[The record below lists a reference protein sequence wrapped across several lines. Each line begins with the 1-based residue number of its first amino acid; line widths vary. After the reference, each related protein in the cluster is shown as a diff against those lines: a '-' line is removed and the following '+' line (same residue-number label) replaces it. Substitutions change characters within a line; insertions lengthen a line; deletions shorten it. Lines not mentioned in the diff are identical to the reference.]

1 MEQTTVQGGILK
13 PASRFRGGT
22 GVPHN
27 KHTADSETVRITT
40 PEKVIIPMQQHAG
53 AACVPVVK
61 PGDTVGVG
69 QVIGDSSAYV
79 SAPVHASI
87 SGKVSAV
94 RDITLCNGS
103 RVQAV
108 EIESD
113 GEMRLY
119 EGVRPPDVKNPDDF
133 IKAVRASGLVGMGG
147 AGFPT
152 HVKLS
157 PPKQSRIDTLII
169 NAAECEPFITV
180 DYRECLENSWDILS
194 GIYTVQEM
202 LGIDRVIIAIE
213 DNKPEA
219 MKVLTGIAANS
230 ADKND
235 SVRVMQLRSRYPQ
248 GAEKVIIQAATGRRV
263 PPGKLPADVGCLV
276 MNVTSI
282 AFIARY
288 LKSGK
293 PLVSR
298 TVTVDGDAVT
308 SPANVRVP
316 LGTRVEDIIEFC
328 GGFSCEPDKLIFGG
342 PMMGIAFTGLEHPVL
357 KNNNAILAFSEKF
370 SRPKKLRA
378 CIRCGRCASVCP
390 MSLTPTLIERLVSAG
405 NIQELER
412 RGVSVCMECGSCAYS
427 CPSGRPL
434 VQYMRMAKS
443 MVKNGRSK

>member
-1 MEQTTVQGGILK
+1 
-13 PASRFRGGT
+13 
-22 GVPHN
+22 
-27 KHTADSETVRITT
+27 
-40 PEKVIIPMQQHAG
+40 
-53 AACVPVVK
+53 
-61 PGDTVGVG
+61 
-69 QVIGDSSAYV
+69 
-79 SAPVHASI
+79 
-87 SGKVSAV
+87 
-94 RDITLCNGS
+94 
-103 RVQAV
+103 
-108 EIESD
+108 
-113 GEMRLY
+113 
-119 EGVRPPDVKNPDDF
+119 
-133 IKAVRASGLVGMGG
+133 MGG

-219 MKVLTGIAANS
+219 MNVLTGIAANS

-316 LGTRVEDIIEFC
+316 LGTRVQDIIEFC

-390 MSLTPTLIERLVSAG
+390 MSLTPTLVERLVSMG
-405 NIQELER
+405 DINGLER